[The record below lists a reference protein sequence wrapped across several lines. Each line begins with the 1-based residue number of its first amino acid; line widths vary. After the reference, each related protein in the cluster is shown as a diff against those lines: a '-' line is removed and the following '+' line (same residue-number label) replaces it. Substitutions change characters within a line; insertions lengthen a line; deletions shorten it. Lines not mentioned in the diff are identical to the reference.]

1 MNEMVRFLER
11 ERERVRH
18 ELVMKRK
25 EREDSPKF
33 IHTRKETRTSSISS
47 STPLSLSR
55 GARKAEQSKCA
66 ARTHRALHFL
76 LNNAFFIPIVVI
88 IIIIIIEN
96 INSI

>member
-1 MNEMVRFLER
+1 
-11 ERERVRH
+11 
-18 ELVMKRK
+18 MKRK

-33 IHTRKETRTSSISS
+33 IHTIKETRTSSISS
-47 STPLSLSR
+47 STPLSR

>member
-1 MNEMVRFLER
+1 
-11 ERERVRH
+11 
-18 ELVMKRK
+18 MKRK

-47 STPLSLSR
+47 STPLSLSLSR

-66 ARTHRALHFL
+66 ARTQRALHFL